1 MGKGAT
7 RFELITQQNELLKEQ
22 NELLRKQNELIKTGR
37 LQ

>member
-22 NELLRKQNELIKTGR
+22 NELLRKQNELVKTGC